1 MEQSKLSSDD
11 YLKIKLRPIFNSMT
25 ESLIR
30 ESPKEAVSTK
40 LKIIFF

>member
-1 MEQSKLSSDD
+1 MEQSKLSSDE

-30 ESPKEAVSTK
+30 ESPKEPVRIKYK
-40 LKIIFF
+40 LKY